1 VIAATLPAQR
11 GAALVVVLVLLLLVG
26 WFALSAFLVSGQHLQ
41 IVGNSQVRAQAA
53 AAAQRAIEQTIS
65 SNLFTQDPAAVA
77 AAPISTDVDGDG
89 VVDFTAT
96 LTPQPKC
103 IRIRPIKTSELNIAD
118 PKDRVCLQSS
128 GAGGSMLI
136 DRSGA
141 PVAAGDSMCS
151 NSEWNV
157 AAAVTDVASG
167 SSVAVN
173 QGVAIRVAAID
184 GATFCK

>member
-1 VIAATLPAQR
+1 MSGMRPSVQR
-11 GAALVVVLVLLLLVG
+11 GAALLVVLVMLVLVG
-26 WFALSAFLVSGQHLQ
+26 WFAVSAFLVSGQHLQ
-41 IVGNSQVRAQAA
+41 IVGNTQVRAQAA

-77 AAPISTDVDGDG
+77 AAPIASDVDGDG
-89 VVDFTAT
+89 VPDFTAT

-128 GAGGSMLI
+128 GTAGSNYV

-141 PVAAGDSMCS
+141 PVASGDSMCS

-157 AAAVTDVASG
+157 AAAVTDARSG

-184 GATFCK
+184 GDNFCK

>member
-1 VIAATLPAQR
+1 MNRMRSSMQP
-11 GAALVVVLVLLLLVG
+11 GFALLIVLVMLLLVA
-26 WFALSAFLVSGQHLQ
+26 WFAVSAFSLSGQHLQ
-41 IVGNSQVRAQAA
+41 IVGNAQIREQAT

-77 AAPISTDVDGDG
+77 AAPIATDLDGDG
-89 VVDFTAT
+89 TPDLTAT

-103 IRIRPIKTSELNIAD
+103 IRIRPIKTSELNVAD

-128 GAGGSMLI
+128 GAGGSMFV
-136 DRSGA
+136 DTAGA
-141 PVAAGDSMCS
+141 PVASGDSMCS

-157 AAAVTDVASG
+157 AAAVTDAASS
-167 SSVAVN
+167 SSVTVN

-184 GATFCK
+184 GENFCK

>member
-1 VIAATLPAQR
+1 MIGVTFPEER
-11 GAALVVVLVLLLLVG
+11 GAALLVVLVLLLILG
-26 WFALSAFLVSGQHLQ
+26 WFTLSTFLVSGQHLQ
-41 IVGNSQVRAQAA
+41 IVGNSQIRAQAA

-65 SNLFTQDPAAVA
+65 SNLFTQDPAAIA
-77 AAPISTDVDGDG
+77 AAPITTDVDGDG
-89 VVDFTAT
+89 VPDFTAT

-103 IRIRPIKTSELNIAD
+103 IRIRPIKTAELNIAD
-118 PKDRVCLQSS
+118 ARDRVCLQSS

-136 DRSGA
+136 DRVGA

-157 AAAVTDVASG
+157 AAAVNDAASG

-184 GATFCK
+184 GANFCK